1 MKDMKKNEKFRYD
14 KLDRSLEEFLSHLSL
29 EKGFSKNT
37 VVSYRFDLTCFLD
50 YLRSEGIKNIKEMK
64 IENIIKYSQIINLAP
79 RTKARRLSAIRSFI
93 KHMINEGEIEGID
106 PEEIELPKLPRK
118 LPAILSISE
127 IEAILA
133 SIKEKNFFGRRDRAI
148 IELLY
153 ATGIR
158 VSELCGINHEDID
171 FSEELVFI
179 RGKGK
184 KERIVPYGSYSK
196 EALLEYLPER
206 AKILGK
212 RLTGE
217 PSFFISKNGRRLNR
231 ESVFR
236 IIKKRSAIV
245 GVQPA
250 HPHIFRHSFATHL
263 LENGVDLRTVQEL
276 LGHSSVITT
285 EIYTHVSRTHLKEIF
300 ETFHPRSGI

>member
-1 MKDMKKNEKFRYD
+1 MKKDDLVRYD
-14 KLDRSLEEFLSHLSL
+14 ELDKSLEEFLSHLSL
-29 EKGFSKNT
+29 EKGFSKHT
-37 VVSYRFDLTCFLD
+37 VVSYRFDLTHFLD
-50 YLRSEGIKNIKEMK
+50 YLRSEGIKNIRSLK
-64 IENIIKYSQIINLAP
+64 IDNIRKYSQNIDLSA

-93 KHMINEGEIEGID
+93 KHLIVEGEIEGID

-118 LPAILSISE
+118 LPAVLSLYE
-127 IEAILA
+127 IEAILN
-133 SIKEKNFFGRRDRAI
+133 SIKEKDFFGRRDRAI

-171 FSEELVFI
+171 FSEGMVLI

-184 KERIVPYGSYSK
+184 KERIVPYGSYAK
-196 EALLEYLPER
+196 EAILEYMPER
-206 AKILGK
+206 AKVLGK

-217 PSFFISKNGRRLNR
+217 PAFFVSRNGRRLNR

-236 IIKKRSAIV
+236 IIKKRSKVV
-245 GVQPA
+245 GIKVV

-263 LENGVDLRTVQEL
+263 LENGADLRTVQEL
-276 LGHSSVITT
+276 LGHSSIITT
-285 EIYTHVSRTHLKEIF
+285 EIYTHVTRTHLKEVF
-300 ETFHPRSGI
+300 KAFHPRSGI